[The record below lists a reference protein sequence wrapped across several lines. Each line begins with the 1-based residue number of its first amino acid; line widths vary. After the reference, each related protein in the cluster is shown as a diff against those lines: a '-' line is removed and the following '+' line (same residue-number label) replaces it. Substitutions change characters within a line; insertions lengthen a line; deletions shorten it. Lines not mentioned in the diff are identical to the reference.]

1 MKNNQKMTFSG
12 HETFQCR
19 HLWLKKGYDFVA
31 QENSFS
37 ADDAVVTL
45 GVGRNMVNSIRF
57 WMKAFGLLDPQ
68 DSLTTFAHKLFADEK
83 GWDPYLE
90 DEGSLWLLHYHLIKS
105 GYAST
110 YSLIFNDLRREKI
123 EFMKSNFVSFLK
135 RKADAEKTFQINE
148 NTVNEDFSVMVKM
161 YVRADTG
168 TKDKE
173 EKYLGLLTEL
183 DLVKT
188 FSKGKD
194 DYFVIE
200 NTEREQIPVEIFLY
214 TLLENE
220 MYGDSISLSSIE
232 NDTDSVGSIFA
243 INKSGIVAKIEELLS
258 LPRYNTYITFKDH
271 AGIKELQFKRKPN
284 PNSILTTYYAN

>member
-1 MKNNQKMTFSG
+1 
-12 HETFQCR
+12 
-19 HLWLKKGYDFVA
+19 
-31 QENSFS
+31 
-37 ADDAVVTL
+37 
-45 GVGRNMVNSIRF
+45 
-57 WMKAFGLLDPQ
+57 MKAFGLLDSQ
-68 DSLTTFAHKLFADEK
+68 DKLTTFAHKLLADET

-90 DEGSLWLLHYHLIKS
+90 DEGSLWLLHYHLVKS
-105 GYAST
+105 GFAST

-161 YVRADTG
+161 YVRGDAG

-173 EKYLGLLTEL
+173 EKYLGLLSEL

-194 DYFVIE
+194 DYYVIE

-220 MYGDSISLSSIE
+220 TYGDSISLASIE
-232 NDTDSVGSIFA
+232 NDIDSVGSIFA
-243 INKSGIVAKIEELLS
+243 INKSGIVAKIEELLA